1 MASEAKRNIKPTTKK
16 KKSRLTRAKK
26 ALMTILELSSI
37 HFNDRK
43 FVEITNLAKYGLN
56 TKD

>member
-1 MASEAKRNIKPTTKK
+1 MAVK

-26 ALMTILELSSI
+26 ALLTILELSSI
-37 HFNDRK
+37 HFNERK

-56 TKD
+56 IKD